1 MGGQL
6 MSDKVGKMGKLT
18 QEDIRQRVE
27 LGLPVWIGRTTFR
40 SSAAGLYG
48 WDAISGGFE
57 TEAEALEFAESLKA
71 GKRQPRI
78 KVFQF
83 KTAD

>member
-1 MGGQL
+1 MGG
-6 MSDKVGKMGKLT
+6 
-18 QEDIRQRVE
+18 
-27 LGLPVWIGRTTFR
+27 
-40 SSAAGLYG
+40 
-48 WDAISGGFE
+48 DAISGGFE

-83 KTAD
+83 KTANPK